1 MITNLA
7 EYTRNYIDISDEEM
21 ELFYHYLK
29 VKKFKKKEYVLEE
42 GKICR
47 ARYFILKG
55 CIRSYYIDEKGVER
69 ILDFGIDNWW
79 FTNYKSLVNQSP
91 SENFI
96 QTIEDSVV
104 LELHQDSF
112 EELSAKL
119 PKIDRFFRII
129 TEKTH
134 IAHIN
139 KVKYTRNLSG
149 EHLYKQFVL
158 SNPKFSQRVPQYMI
172 ASYLGLSPE
181 FVSKVKAKDR

>member
-1 MITNLA
+1 MITTLA
-7 EYTRNYIDISDEEM
+7 AYIRNYIDISDEEM
-21 ELFYHYLK
+21 GLFYRHLK
-29 VKKFKKKEYVLEE
+29 VRKFKKKEYVLEE
-42 GKICR
+42 GKICK
-47 ARYFILKG
+47 ARYFIVKG
-55 CIRSYYIDEKGVER
+55 CVRSYYIDEKGVER
-69 ILDFGIDNWW
+69 ILDFGIDEWW
-79 FTNYKSLVNQSP
+79 FTNYNSLINQSP

-96 QTIEDSVV
+96 QTIEDSVI

-112 EELSAKL
+112 DELSAKL
-119 PKIDRFFRII
+119 PKIDRLFRII

-139 KVKYTRNLSG
+139 KTKYTRSLSG

-181 FVSKVKAKDR
+181 FVSKVKARYR

>member
-1 MITNLA
+1 MITTLVA
-7 EYTRNYIDISDEEM
+7 YVRNYIDISDEEI
-21 ELFYHYLK
+21 ELFCRYLK
-29 VKKFKKKEYVLEE
+29 VRKFKKKEYVLEE
-42 GKICR
+42 GKVCK
-47 ARYFILKG
+47 ARYFIVKG
-55 CIRSYYIDEKGVER
+55 CVRSYYIDEKGVER
-69 ILDFGIDNWW
+69 ILDFGIDEWW
-79 FTNYKSLVNQSP
+79 FTNYNSLINQRP

-96 QTIEDSVV
+96 QTIEDSVI

-119 PKIDRFFRII
+119 PKIDRLFRII

-139 KVKYTRNLSG
+139 KTKYTRNLSG

-181 FVSKVKAKDR
+181 FVSKVKAKYR